1 MYFTFHF
8 QTTVKKTNREL
19 KVSLEK
25 YECHSYFRY
34 SIMTKCWEEQPKR
47 RPTFQWLC
55 SAVKRL
61 LDDYKVCLSVILEH
75 VLFCFF
81 FFFFG
86 CYKLLKLEEFES
98 HWNEKCSVWELFRT
112 VRFVKILIKVLR
124 AFFYV
129 QQDLT
134 YIFTFWA
141 MCPWPL

>member
-47 RPTFQWLC
+47 RPTFQWLF

-61 LDDYKVCLSVILEH
+61 LDDYKVCLSVVLEH

-81 FFFFG
+81 FVCL
-86 CYKLLKLEEFES
+86 CYKLLKLEEFGS

-112 VRFVKILIKVLR
+112 VRYFKILIKVSR

-134 YIFTFWA
+134 YIPTFWA